1 MAKFIVVGSG
11 AAGVAAALELVRRG
25 VRPLLL
31 DVGHTNHAD
40 LPRVHGNLYDYRR
53 GHDSFDLHIGPDLG
67 GLASA
72 LANEPGVAKL
82 NAPNMAFV
90 TRDADRLA
98 PLEQTHFQAVQSFAA
113 GGLGNAWGAGL
124 YRWTENDLDN
134 FPIALSALQPYFDAL
149 TREVGISGQDDDLSR
164 FFGDPA
170 GLLPPLTLSY
180 NARLAHDA
188 YLKKRDALQRA
199 GVYLGFPRVAA
210 LSRPHNGRP
219 ACDYNNLEFWQAQP
233 YIYTP
238 VVTLQEMISR
248 DQIDYRPGMLVHSWQ
263 ENDNAVTVQA
273 TDIHN
278 QAPLQFT
285 GSTLLLAAGA
295 INTARIALQSRNDF
309 STRLP
314 LLENP
319 ILQIPLILP
328 RSIGRRLDTHAFGL
342 VQLNLVWQSAGHGT
356 LLQGSLIE
364 LTAPMRSEFFGR
376 FPLSARG
383 NLAAMRTLLPA
394 MMMMQLYYPGSA
406 QPPAELSLSPNGRL
420 RIVAPPHNLDRGAL
434 APLLAA
440 LRSLGLWTH
449 PALIQQPPTGHA
461 IHYAGTL
468 PMNDDPAAYQCDP
481 TGRLH
486 GTRRVFVAD
495 SAGFPTLPAKN
506 MSFGMMA
513 NAMRIAAAA
522 AGS

>member
-1 MAKFIVVGSG
+1 MAEFIVVGSG

-25 VRPLLL
+25 IRPLLL
-31 DVGHTNHAD
+31 DAGYTNETG
-40 LPRVHGNLYDYRR
+40 LPPVDGNLYDYRR
-53 GHDSFDLHIGPDLG
+53 HHDSFDLHIGPELG

-72 LANEPGVAKL
+72 LRAEPGVAKL

-90 TRDADRLA
+90 TRHADELA
-98 PLEQTHFQAVQSFAA
+98 PLEQTHFRAVQSFAA

-124 YRWTENDLDN
+124 YRWTGSDLAD
-134 FPIALSALQPYFDAL
+134 FPVALSELQPYFDLL
-149 TREVGISGQDDDLSR
+149 TREIGISGQDDDLTR

-170 GLLPPLTLSY
+170 GLLPPLTLSH
-180 NARLAHDA
+180 NARLAYA
-188 YLKKRDALQRA
+188 NYLKKRDQMQLS
-199 GVYLGFPRVAA
+199 GLHLGFPRVAA
-210 LSRPHNGRP
+210 LSRPHDGRP
-219 ACDYNNLEFWQAQP
+219 ACDYSNLEFWQAQP

-238 VVTLQEMISR
+238 AVTLQKLISR
-248 DQIDYRPGMLVHSWQ
+248 GQIDYKPGVLVHSWQ
-263 ENDNAVTVQA
+263 ETAGTLTVHA
-273 TDIHN
+273 TGIEN
-278 QAPLQFT
+278 QEPFQFS
-285 GSTLLLAAGA
+285 GRTLLLAAGA

-328 RSIGRRLDTHAFGL
+328 RSVGKRLDTHAFGL
-342 VQLNLVWQSAGHGT
+342 VQLNLVWQSAASSMPV
-356 LLQGSLIE
+356 QGSLIE

-394 MMMMQLYYPGSA
+394 MMMLQLYYPGSA
-406 QPPAELSLSPNGRL
+406 QPPAELSLSTDGRL
-420 RIVAPPHNLDRGAL
+420 RIVAPPHNLDRVAL

-449 PALIQQPPTGHA
+449 ASLIQQPPTGHA
-461 IHYAGTL
+461 IHYAGPL
-468 PMNDDPAAYQCDP
+468 PMRAQPAAWQCGPD
-481 TGRLH
+481 GRLH
-486 GTRRVFVAD
+486 GTRRVFIAD
-495 SAGFPTLPAKN
+495 SASFPTLPAKN

-513 NAMRIAAAA
+513 NAMRIAATAA
-522 AGS
+522 S